1 MEVLLYIIIILL
13 FIVELAAIFIPLLPD
28 SVFFWAAVILYRVII
43 PDFEY
48 SIYFWIAAVIITV
61 LVFLANYLSN
71 AYFVKRQG
79 GSNKTVIAAVLGIFL
94 GTLIMG
100 PLGFIIGPFLLI
112 FVVEY
117 WQSKNRDN
125 ALRLALS
132 SLSAF
137 FASAFARFFMQ
148 LFLIIWFFIE
158 II

>member
-1 MEVLLYIIIILL
+1 MEALLYLFIVLL
-13 FIVELAAIFIPLLPD
+13 FILELAAIFIPLLPD
-28 SVFFWAAVILYRVII
+28 SIFFWTAVISYRLII
-43 PDFEY
+43 PESEFSLFFY
-48 SIYFWIAAVIITV
+48 TGAVIITV

-79 GSNKTVIAAVLGIFL
+79 GSNKTVIAAGLGIFL
-94 GTLIMG
+94 GALLLG
-100 PLGFIIGPFLLI
+100 PLGFIIGPFILI

-125 ALRLALS
+125 AFRLALS

-137 FASAFARFFMQ
+137 FASTLARFLMQ

-158 II
+158 IF